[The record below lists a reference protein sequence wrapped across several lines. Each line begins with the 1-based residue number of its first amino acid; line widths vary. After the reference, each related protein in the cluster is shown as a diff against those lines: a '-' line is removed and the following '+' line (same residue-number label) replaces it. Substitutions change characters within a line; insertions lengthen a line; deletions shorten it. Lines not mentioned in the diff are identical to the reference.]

1 MKNIFIQIII
11 IYVLSFNTFAQK
23 EKMSRIGKN
32 MKTNQKE
39 SDTLID
45 AKSNLNRAI
54 KSYHVEENINLRFGG
69 YTMTYEVSHLSLI
82 DTYDL
87 GPNNTRVITPRYG
100 ELKQLSN
107 NPIEPNKILLKPTTL
122 YNKPLTK
129 SKIEPINTSFVIP
142 HFKEKE
148 HPKQY
153 ILKNTIKELLKTY
166 DYDNEV
172 IESPNT
178 SDKSI
183 YVYLIKT
190 YERVAEK
197 GYKSIE
203 IFQKLGDAY
212 FFDGNYTKA
221 VKWYEE
227 LFKMTTTLGSEYYD
241 RYAYSLTAIGEKD
254 KAFEIIEKRDQLS
267 GIEKK

>member
-1 MKNIFIQIII
+1 MKNIFIHIAIIF
-11 IYVLSFNTFAQK
+11 VLSFNTFAQK
-23 EKMSRIGKN
+23 EKMSKIGKN
-32 MKTNQKE
+32 IKATPKE

-100 ELKQLSN
+100 EVKQLPTN
-107 NPIEPNKILLKPTTL
+107 QIKTNKTLLKPTIML
-122 YNKPLTK
+122 NQPLVK
-129 SKIEPINTSFVIP
+129 SKIAPINGSFIIP
-142 HFKEKE
+142 HYKDKE

-153 ILKNTIKELLKTY
+153 QLKNTIKELLETHDK
-166 DYDNEV
+166 EV
-172 IESPNT
+172 IDNSKVQERF
-178 SDKSI
+178 I

-190 YERVAEK
+190 YERIAEK

-221 VKWYEE
+221 VKWYGE
-227 LFKMTTTLGSEYYD
+227 LFKMTTIVGSEYYD
-241 RYAYSLTAIGEKD
+241 RYSYSLTAIGEKD
-254 KAFEIIEKRDQLS
+254 KANEIIEKSGQLS
-267 GIEKK
+267 GIDKK

>member
-11 IYVLSFNTFAQK
+11 ICVFSFNTFAQK
-23 EKMSRIGKN
+23 EKPSRIGKN
-32 MKTNQKE
+32 MKTTPKE
-39 SDTLID
+39 FDTLID

-100 ELKQLSN
+100 EAKQLSN
-107 NPIEPNKILLKPTTL
+107 NQIETNKIKLKPTIML
-122 YNKPLTK
+122 NQPLVK
-129 SKIEPINTSFVIP
+129 SKIEPINTSFIIP
-142 HFKEKE
+142 HFKEKV

-153 ILKNTIKELLKTY
+153 QLKSTIKELLKTY
-166 DYDNEV
+166 DNEV
-172 IESPNT
+172 IDNSKEGE
-178 SDKSI
+178 KFI
-183 YVYLIKT
+183 YIYLIKT
-190 YERVAEK
+190 YERIAEK

-221 VKWYEE
+221 AKWYEE
-227 LFKMTTTLGSEYYD
+227 LFKMTTIVSSEYYD

-254 KAFEIIEKRDQLS
+254 KAFEIIEKNNQLS
-267 GIEKK
+267 GIDNK